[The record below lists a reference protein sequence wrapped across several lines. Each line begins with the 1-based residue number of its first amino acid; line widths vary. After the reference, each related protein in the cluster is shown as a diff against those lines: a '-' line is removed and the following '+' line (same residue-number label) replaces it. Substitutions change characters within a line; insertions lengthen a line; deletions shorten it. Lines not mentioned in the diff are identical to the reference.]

1 MRPRKSGGEP
11 TFLTCEIFEYSAA
24 GQFERLSIFCATNEQ
39 RSLKGWEGGFT
50 PALGERQPCDQ
61 ILPMRRQRSR
71 SNPDNANQPRLTPE
85 ELRARTFQR
94 AAKLLAAKPRSIA
107 ELRERLAER
116 CSSKAIV
123 ETVIARLREYGYLDD
138 ERYALT
144 YASSKVR
151 QQPVGRRRLEHSLVM
166 KRVDRKVAEGALD
179 QVFAETPEEELID
192 RAIEKRVRLRGR
204 PKTRAEA
211 KSLFDHLLRQGFP
224 FELVGDKVRAASK
237 TDLEEIE

>member
-1 MRPRKSGGEP
+1 M
-11 TFLTCEIFEYSAA
+11 
-24 GQFERLSIFCATNEQ
+24 FCFQ
-39 RSLKGWEGGFT
+39 
-50 PALGERQPCDQ
+50 
-61 ILPMRRQRSR
+61 MRQRR
-71 SNPDNANQPRLTPE
+71 SKPKDIEEQTSRLTPE

-94 AAKLLAAKPRSIA
+94 AAKLLAAKSRSVA

-116 CSSKAIV
+116 CPSKEVV

-151 QQPVGRRRLEHSLVM
+151 QQPVGRRRLEQNLLM
-166 KRVDRKVAEGALD
+166 KKVDRKVADEVLD
-179 QVFAETPEEELID
+179 QVFAETPEAELID

-224 FELVGDKVRAASK
+224 FELVSEKVRAITRAEL
-237 TDLEEIE
+237 DE